1 MPNEIVP
8 FSLKDTSA
16 LIEHIWPTGKISAEA
31 QKERKA
37 VQSQTLTGLGSYWK
51 GRKPLFL
58 VRACVIASLIPITE
72 QPDKDLEIFEKILG
86 IHDSSFKFRVKKEED
101 WPSINKLPYLEKV
114 SICSRVEEIDNKYL
128 LGEWSAINKHLGTN
142 ASSIVELVEQ
152 LGVMRFGRRPRVAD
166 TFTGGGSIPFEAARI
181 GCDVYASDL
190 NPMACMLTWGAF
202 NVVGSTSERL
212 NDVNAYLKGIA
223 DKVGNEIDK
232 MGIETNQNGD
242 KAKAYLYCIET
253 RCPETGWMVPLVPNW
268 VISKSRNVI
277 GKLVPNHSLKKYD
290 IEIISNVSSDEMER
304 AEIGTVVNGRLI
316 HPMNKNELGISISE
330 IRGDHKSSDGQRVN
344 KLRKWELAD
353 FTPRADDIFQE
364 RLYCIQWI
372 EKQSLNKSRQSTYFA
387 APTANDLDKE
397 KHVIEIVAQ
406 NFPNWQQNG
415 FLPNMKIEPG
425 KNTSQPIWERGWTYW
440 HQLFSPRQLLFCAL
454 VLKEIKE
461 HNSPEGA
468 IAFARL
474 LDWSSKLCRF
484 GTGAA
489 RESIAQTFYNQA
501 INTFINYGVRSFHF
515 AKNYLMN
522 ELNNYPIGTNAE
534 IVNAPA
540 SEVDSLSDIYIT
552 DPPYADAVNYH
563 EITEFFIA
571 WLRQNPPSPFD
582 QWEWDSRRL
591 LAIQGDG
598 KEFRS
603 GMIAAYKA
611 MADHMPDNGLQIVMF
626 THQSGKVW
634 SDMAQIFWGAGLQ
647 VIADWYIATEASTEL
662 KKGGYVQGTHIIVL
676 KKRQGDLSGYSDEI
690 TQEIKHEVAH
700 QIETMTGLN
709 QSLKGR
715 GRMENLFEDADLQMA
730 GYAAALRILTKY
742 TKIDGKDMTAEALRP
757 RDKKEITIVDELV
770 EFSVQIANEHLVPE
784 GMDAKTW
791 ERSTGIERFYLKM
804 LDIESAGIQKLD
816 NYQNF
821 AKAFR
826 VSDYT
831 SLMADLKPNTAH
843 LKNANDFSKRMMNE
857 DDEFGS
863 SLTRSILY
871 ALWEMSKETE
881 DDTVLSYLRD
891 IVPNYFEKR
900 EDLQIIANY
909 IALKREK
916 TSADEARNARILANL
931 IKNERIG

>member
-1 MPNEIVP
+1 MSNSF
-8 FSLKDTSA
+8 FS
-16 LIEHIWPTGKISAEA
+16 SAEI
-31 QKERKA
+31 
-37 VQSQTLTGLGSYWK
+37 
-51 GRKPLFL
+51 LF
-58 VRACVIASLIPITE
+58 ST
-72 QPDKDLEIFEKILG
+72 DF
-86 IHDSSFKFRVKKEED
+86 
-101 WPSINKLPYLEKV
+101 INAISPP
-114 SICSRVEEIDNKYL
+114 
-128 LGEWSAINKHLGTN
+128 AIN
-142 ASSIVELVEQ
+142 
-152 LGVMRFGRRPRVAD
+152 
-166 TFTGGGSIPFEAARI
+166 
-181 GCDVYASDL
+181 
-190 NPMACMLTWGAF
+190 
-202 NVVGSTSERL
+202 
-212 NDVNAYLKGIA
+212 
-223 DKVGNEIDK
+223 
-232 MGIETNQNGD
+232 
-242 KAKAYLYCIET
+242 
-253 RCPETGWMVPLVPNW
+253 
-268 VISKSRNVI
+268 
-277 GKLVPNHSLKKYD
+277 
-290 IEIISNVSSDEMER
+290 
-304 AEIGTVVNGRLI
+304 
-316 HPMNKNELGISISE
+316 
-330 IRGDHKSSDGQRVN
+330 
-344 KLRKWELAD
+344 
-353 FTPRADDIFQE
+353 
-364 RLYCIQWI
+364 
-372 EKQSLNKSRQSTYFA
+372 
-387 APTANDLDKE
+387 
-397 KHVIEIVAQ
+397 
-406 NFPNWQQNG
+406 
-415 FLPNMKIEPG
+415 
-425 KNTSQPIWERGWTYW
+425 
-440 HQLFSPRQLLFCAL
+440 
-454 VLKEIKE
+454 
-461 HNSPEGA
+461 
-468 IAFARL
+468 
-474 LDWSSKLCRF
+474 
-484 GTGAA
+484 
-489 RESIAQTFYNQA
+489 
-501 INTFINYGVRSFHF
+501 
-515 AKNYLMN
+515 
-522 ELNNYPIGTNAE
+522 
-534 IVNAPA
+534 
-540 SEVDSLSDIYIT
+540 
-552 DPPYADAVNYH
+552 

-571 WLRQNPPSPFD
+571 WLRKNPPSPFNE
-582 QWEWDSRRL
+582 WEWDSRRL

-598 KEFRS
+598 KEFRA
-603 GMIAAYKA
+603 GMVSAYKA

-676 KKRQGDLSGYSDEI
+676 RKRQGDLSGYSDEI

-791 ERSTGIERFYLKM
+791 ERSAGIERFYLKM

-843 LKNANDFSKRMMNE
+843 LKNANDFGKRMMND

-916 TSADEARNARILANL
+916 TAAEEARNARILANL